1 MWKDA
6 AGTGNKNYQ
15 IEILIFLVLYRNVA
29 EICATN
35 LSHWV
40 RLAPDKEK
48 MTIACCAVLFCLFL
62 GINSKMETEITQL
75 TEERNAL
82 EVKRWSLG

>member
-15 IEILIFLVLYRNVA
+15 IEILIFLVYRNVA

-48 MTIACCAVLFCLFL
+48 TTIACCAVLFGLFL
-62 GINSKMETEITQL
+62 GVNSKMETEITQL